1 MDKALTW
8 QDLPLVLT
16 TEQVAEVLQ
25 LNVNTVKRMAI
36 TGQLRAVKVG
46 KSWRYNR
53 ADLMAF
59 MGLGDPD
66 AAPAP
71 AA

>member
-1 MDKALTW
+1 MDKILTW

-25 LNVNTVKRMAI
+25 LHPNTVKRMA
-36 TGQLRAVKVG
+36 GAGELRAVKVG

-53 ADLMAF
+53 AAVMAF
-59 MGLGDPD
+59 MGLTDPS
-66 AAPAP
+66 AAAD
-71 AA
+71 